1 MPAACSSC
9 AKSRPRLTGSKK
21 AHASVR
27 GPIQP
32 AEAEV
37 LLGVWVDGGIDPHD
51 VAQRQALEDL
61 AAEMVTRGDII
72 DRFHDNVLY
81 SLRMLSEPSPPTDT
95 DSAIPLS

>member
-1 MPAACSSC
+1 MRADG
-9 AKSRPRLTGSKK
+9 R
-21 AHASVR
+21 V
-27 GPIQP
+27 PIQP

-37 LLGVWVDGGIDPHD
+37 LLRVWFDGRIDPHD
-51 VAQRQALEDL
+51 AAQRQALKDL
-61 AAEMVTRGDII
+61 AAAEMVTRSDIV